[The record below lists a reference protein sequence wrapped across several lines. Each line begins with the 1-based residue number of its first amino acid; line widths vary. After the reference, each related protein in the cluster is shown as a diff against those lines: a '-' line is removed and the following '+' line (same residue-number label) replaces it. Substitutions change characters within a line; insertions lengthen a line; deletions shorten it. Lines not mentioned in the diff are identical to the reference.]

1 MRADTGE
8 VDHGHED
15 DASQPVEEH
24 AGGADL
30 RRDIEVAD
38 HQERKFDGPNEV
50 ADGNGLLSVWP
61 FIQTEADIEVD
72 RNQVNVAAFEPD
84 QDTPKA
90 LRFRVLVVASH
101 HILGQGKDRFT
112 TMVGEGP
119 GPSRLGLVFPTS
131 LDGLPNGG
139 GSWCAKPVPAQAFGS
154 PPGFVQRDAHEVR
167 FCEAE
172 QARLLVLGHLV
183 QVGPKLSACQGHI
196 VEANLEPFWRLPK
209 QAEGLLAV
217 RTFTQRLVEQ
227 EEAHR
232 QLGHR

>member
-1 MRADTGE
+1 MRTDTGE

-15 DASQPVEEH
+15 DASQPVEKH
-24 AGGADL
+24 AGGANL
-30 RRDIEVAD
+30 WWDIEVAD

-101 HILGQGKDRFT
+101 HILEQGKDSFT
-112 TMVGEGP
+112 TVVGEGP
-119 GPSRLGLVFPTS
+119 GRPRLCLVFPTS
-131 LDGLPNGG
+131 LDGMPNGG

-172 QARLLVLGHLV
+172 QARLLVLGHLIK
-183 QVGPKLSACQGHI
+183 VGPKLSARQGDI
-196 VEANLEPFWRLPK
+196 VEANLQPFRRLPK
-209 QAEGLLAV
+209 HAEGLLAV
-217 RTFTQRLVEQ
+217 STFTQRLVEQ